1 MGKKAHLQ
9 VLVWFRIKKCL
20 DCRRIWLTLDGE
32 ERNVAQRSLQFVS
45 DSMVGNST
53 VENIDANFSYHRGC
67 LYSPFT
73 NSSMI
78 NRAQERCQNM
88 DKEGVPSSSDID
100 IIDEETESEETP
112 PVKKMLRS
120 THVKISQLVNKM
132 CSQQTCS
139 KLVNKL

>member
-9 VLVWFRIKKCL
+9 VLVWFCIKNVL
-20 DCRRIWLTLDGE
+20 DCRRIWLTLAGKNAMLLKE
-32 ERNVAQRSLQFVS
+32 VCNLLATAWKKHGRKYRCKFL
-45 DSMVGNST
+45 
-53 VENIDANFSYHRGC
+53 NFSYHRGC
-67 LYSPFT
+67 YSAFT
-73 NSSMI
+73 NSSM
-78 NRAQERCQNM
+78 M
-88 DKEGVPSSSDID
+88 DKGVPSSSGID
-100 IIDEETESEETP
+100 IIDGETESDETP